1 MESAAS
7 KPPIREALDQ
17 LSKLLAEPWTRPGN
31 QLLDAIDLH
40 LEHLEQALGDKI
52 AEEHLSKSLGETRRA
67 HPRLISLCNEFDR
80 DGRNLLRH
88 AALVIR
94 LSARNCEASDEGLPK
109 LREAITSL
117 VDAVEQ
123 YLQLQEKL
131 AGEAAQE
138 IGGEG

>member
-1 MESAAS
+1 MESAS
-7 KPPIREALDQ
+7 SSPSIRESQDQ
-17 LSKLLAEPWTRPGN
+17 LSRLLDEPWTQPGN
-31 QLLDAIDLH
+31 QLLDAIDLR
-40 LEHLEQALGDKI
+40 LEQLEEALGEKI
-52 AEEHLSKSLGETRRA
+52 AEERISGSLGDTSRT

-94 LSARNCEASDEGLPK
+94 LSARHYEASDAGLQK
-109 LREAITSL
+109 LREAIASL
-117 VDAVEQ
+117 TEAVAQ

>member
-7 KPPIREALDQ
+7 RPSIRESLDQ
-17 LSKLLAEPWTRPGN
+17 LLRLLDEPWTRPGN
-31 QLLDAIDLH
+31 QLLDAIDLR
-40 LEHLEQALGDKI
+40 LEQLEQALGDKI
-52 AEEHLSKSLGETRRA
+52 GEERLSKSLRDTRRT
-67 HPRLISLCNEFDR
+67 HPRLIALCNEFDR

-94 LSARNCEASDEGLPK
+94 LSARYCEASDDGLRK
-109 LREAITSL
+109 LREAVASL
-117 VDAVEQ
+117 IEAVDQ

>member
-7 KPPIREALDQ
+7 RPSIRESLDQ
-17 LSKLLAEPWTRPGN
+17 LLKLLDEPWTRPGN
-31 QLLDAIDLH
+31 QLLDAIDLR
-40 LEHLEQALGDKI
+40 LEQLEQALDDKI
-52 AEEHLSKSLGETRRA
+52 GEERLSESLGDTRRT
-67 HPRLISLCNEFDR
+67 HPRLIALCNEFDR

-94 LSARNCEASDEGLPK
+94 LSARHCEASDDGLPK
-109 LREAITSL
+109 LREAVASL
-117 VDAVEQ
+117 IEAVEQ